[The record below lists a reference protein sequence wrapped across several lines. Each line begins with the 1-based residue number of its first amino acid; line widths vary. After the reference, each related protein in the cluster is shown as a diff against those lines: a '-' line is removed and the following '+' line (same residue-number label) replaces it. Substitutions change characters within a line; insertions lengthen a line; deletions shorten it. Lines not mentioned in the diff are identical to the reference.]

1 MGYRRCT
8 APMGAARSGPSH
20 GAAFGLPHGW
30 GSVRDADELRQG
42 HRNARR
48 RRRHAHDRGPANV
61 QASCPSGI
69 YDFLDLAVHPHDPH
83 LERRRRTG
91 LSVPTLPDR
100 ANAAHTSEGACSIVT
115 VTVNGIAVE
124 VARWPSPTVA
134 AVRELLRQ
142 RAVAL
147 GFLAPEVIDDDEIG
161 AAIERLLSE
170 EVVVPSPTEAE
181 CQRYYDTHLKEFW
194 SGDLVH
200 ARHILFQVTPSTS
213 VPEIRGRAERTLS
226 ELLAKP
232 DKFTAVARELSNCPS
247 GQQGG
252 NLGQIGRGETV
263 PEFERALF
271 RLGASGIL
279 PELVKTRHGF
289 HIVAVDQSI
298 PGKTLPFEAAR
309 DQIAD
314 RLKASVEERAL
325 KQYVSILAGQAEVVG
340 VDLAGARTPLVQ

>member
-1 MGYRRCT
+1 M
-8 APMGAARSGPSH
+8 
-20 GAAFGLPHGW
+20 
-30 GSVRDADELRQG
+30 
-42 HRNARR
+42 
-48 RRRHAHDRGPANV
+48 
-61 QASCPSGI
+61 
-69 YDFLDLAVHPHDPH
+69 
-83 LERRRRTG
+83 
-91 LSVPTLPDR
+91 
-100 ANAAHTSEGACSIVT
+100 T

-200 ARHILFQVTPSTS
+200 ARHIVFQVTPSTS
-213 VPEIRGRAERTLS
+213 VPEIRGRAERTLQ
-226 ELLAKP
+226 ELLAEP
-232 DKFTAVARELSNCPS
+232 DKFADVARELSNCPS

-252 NLGQIGRGETV
+252 NLGQIARGDTV
-263 PEFERALF
+263 PEFEQAIF
-271 RLGASGIL
+271 RLGTNGVL
-279 PELVKTRHGF
+279 RQLVKSRHGF

-298 PGKTLPFEAAR
+298 PGERLSFEAVR
-309 DQIAD
+309 ERISEQ
-314 RLKASVEERAL
+314 LKAGVEERAL
-325 KQYVSILAGQAEVVG
+325 RQYVSILAGQAEIVG
-340 VDLAGARTPLVQ
+340 VELAGADTPLVQ